1 MGQQSFR
8 RRLESAAQSGKMT
21 TADLSVWFARP
32 YATVRGWLTNPHHYV
47 PWGPDGDEA
56 QRLLT
61 ILERAIKRK
70 DGFPVPLNLAPLGR
84 RLHVT
89 RMRHE
94 LDGRLSPT
102 RAAR

>member
-1 MGQQSFR
+1 MLSFR
-8 RRLESAAQSGKMT
+8 SRLEHAARSGKMT

-47 PWGPDGDEA
+47 PWGPDGEEA
-56 QRLLT
+56 ER
-61 ILERAIKRK
+61 ILSVLEQAIKSK
-70 DGFPVPLNLAPLGR
+70 QGFPVPLNLSPLGR

-94 LDGRLSPT
+94 LDGSLPAT